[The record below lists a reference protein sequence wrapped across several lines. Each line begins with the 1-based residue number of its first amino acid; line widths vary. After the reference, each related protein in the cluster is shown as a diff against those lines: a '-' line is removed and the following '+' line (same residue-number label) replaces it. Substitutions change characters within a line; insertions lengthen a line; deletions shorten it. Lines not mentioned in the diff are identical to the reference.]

1 MMNTILQAQVNAP
14 SVRKVTAGQDQ
25 FGEYRGIGIGFVTFK
40 AISPDPNG
48 LFIGE
53 ITLHQKGGPA
63 RHLHHEQ
70 DEWFY
75 AIEGEFILE
84 IGQERIK
91 LNPGES
97 ILAPSE
103 VPHVWAYVGDT
114 TGRLLFTFNHAGK
127 MEAFF
132 REITQANAVA
142 PQVPEM
148 WRAYGME
155 LVGPPLAIE

>member
-1 MMNTILQAQVNAP
+1 MDNNLQAHAYAP
-14 SVRKVTAGQDQ
+14 SVRKVAAGQDQ

-63 RHLHHEQ
+63 RHLHHDQ

-75 AIEGEFILE
+75 AMEGEFILE

-103 VPHVWAYVGDT
+103 VPHVWAYVGDG
-114 TGRLLFTFNHAGK
+114 TGRLLFTFNRAGK

-132 REITQANAVA
+132 REITKANGVA
-142 PQVPEM
+142 PQKPEL

-155 LVGPPLAIE
+155 LIGPPLPIE

>member
-1 MMNTILQAQVNAP
+1 MNNILQAHANVP
-14 SVRKVTAGQDQ
+14 SVRKVAAGQDQ
-25 FGEYRGIGIGFVTFK
+25 FGESRGIGIGSISFK

-48 LFIGE
+48 LFISE

-75 AIEGEFILE
+75 VIEGEFILE

-114 TGRLLFTFNHAGK
+114 MGRLLVTFNRAGK

-132 REITQANAVA
+132 HEITKANVVA
-142 PQVPEM
+142 PQKPEL

-155 LVGPPLAIE
+155 LIGPPLPIV

>member
-1 MMNTILQAQVNAP
+1 MMNNILQAHANVP
-14 SVRKVTAGQDQ
+14 SVGKVTTGQDQ
-25 FGEYRGIGIGFVTFK
+25 FGQHRGNGIGSIAFK
-40 AISPDPNG
+40 VCSPDPNS
-48 LFIGE
+48 LFICE

-63 RHLHHEQ
+63 RHLHHDQ

-75 AIEGEFILE
+75 AVEGEFILE

-91 LNPGES
+91 LNPGDS

-114 TGRLLFTFNHAGK
+114 PGRLLITFNRAGK

-132 REITQANAVA
+132 HEITQANARA
-142 PQVPEM
+142 PQEPEL
-148 WRAYGME
+148 WRSYGME
-155 LVGPPLAIE
+155 LMGPPLPIA